1 MGWGERGM
9 ILCFDEDDW
18 RGMGRLHDEL
28 VAKCARRKR
37 RPLQEMVMNFA
48 KAVGVA
54 VIVAAV
60 WSGALLAQAPAKHAI
75 TFDDM
80 MKMHRVS
87 APAISADGKWVA
99 FAVSTPD
106 MEANRNAGNI
116 WIVSTA
122 GGEAIQMTQSGHDS
136 SPAWSPD
143 GKTLAFLSSRDGN
156 SEVYL
161 LSMDG
166 GEAKKL
172 TTLSTGADLFRWS
185 PDGKTIAFTSGVYL
199 DCKDDA
205 CNQKRDEEKEKS
217 KVKARIYDHLLFRH
231 WDHWSEGKRSHLFLM
246 PVDGNAP
253 AHDLTPTADYD
264 IPPDERGEVSDFAFS
279 PDSKEICYTAV
290 PDKVEA
296 ISTNGEL
303 FVVPVAGGEPKKI
316 TTNPGFDG
324 NPVYSPD
331 GQYIAYHAQLTAGY
345 EADRWRVML
354 YDRKSGKNENLSEGF
369 DRSATDLSW
378 SSDSKMIYFLAENET
393 LQPLYAMEPK
403 GGAAP
408 KKVVDGFNSA
418 YAFSGDGKT
427 LVTEKTSLTMP
438 GELFVAAGDG
448 SGLKQLTHQNDAIL
462 ASMEMNAPE
471 KFWFEGAE
479 GTKVEAMLIKPP
491 QFQAGKKYPMLVL
504 LHGGP
509 QTMWSDAWGYR
520 WNAQVF
526 SAPGYVT
533 LMINRRGSTGYG
545 QKFTDEITNDWG
557 GRAYVDVMKGID
569 ATIAKY
575 AFIDKTKLAAA
586 GGSYGGYL
594 ADWLA
599 THTDRFKAIIS
610 HAGVYDKFS
619 MYATE
624 ELWFE
629 EHDMQGTP
637 WAASEN
643 YKKWSPSTYAGDLGK
658 YKTPTLV
665 ICGEKDYRVP
675 YTQSLEFFNALQRQG
690 VPSKLIVFP
699 DEGHWVLKPQNA
711 QIWYK
716 TFLDWLGEYLK

>member
-1 MGWGERGM
+1 MKLLRAGW
-9 ILCFDEDDW
+9 
-18 RGMGRLHDEL
+18 
-28 VAKCARRKR
+28 
-37 RPLQEMVMNFA
+37 
-48 KAVGVA
+48 AVVGTL
-54 VIVAAV
+54 
-60 WSGALLAQAPAKHAI
+60 ALSVSLSAQGAKHPI

-80 MKMHRVS
+80 IKLHRVS
-87 APAISADGKWVA
+87 APEVSADGKWAA
-99 FAVSTPD
+99 FVVSTPD
-106 MEANRNAGNI
+106 MEANRNASNV
-116 WIVSTA
+116 WMVSTA
-122 GGEAIQMTQSGHDS
+122 GGEAMQVTQSGHDS

-156 SEVYL
+156 SQVYL
-161 LSMDG
+161 LSMEG

-172 TTLSTGADLFRWS
+172 TTLSTGADLFQWA
-185 PDGKTIAFTSGVYL
+185 PDGKSIGFTSEVYL

-205 CNQKRDEEKEKS
+205 CNSKRDEEKEKS

-231 WDHWSEGKRSHLFLM
+231 WDHWSEGKRSHLFVM
-246 PVDGNAP
+246 PVDGTGSAR
-253 AHDLTPTADYD
+253 DLTPAADYD
-264 IPPDERGEVSDFAFS
+264 IPPDERGEVNDFAFS

-290 PDKVEA
+290 PDKMEA

-303 FVVPVAGGEPKKI
+303 FLVPMAGGEPKKI

-354 YDRKSGKNENLSEGF
+354 YDRKSGKIENLSESF
-369 DRSATDLSW
+369 DRSATNLSW
-378 SSDSKMIYFLAENET
+378 SPDSRTIYFLAENES
-393 LQPLYAMEPK
+393 LQPVYALEARA
-403 GGAAP
+403 GATP
-408 KKVVDGFNSA
+408 KKVVDGYNSA
-418 YAFSGDGKT
+418 FSFSADGKT
-427 LVTEKTSLTMP
+427 LVTERTSLTMP
-438 GELFVAAGDG
+438 GELFVAAGNG
-448 SGLKQLTHQNDAIL
+448 SGLKQLTHQNDAAL
-462 ASMEMNAPE
+462 AMLEMNAPE

-479 GTKVEAMLIKPP
+479 GTKVEAMLVKPP
-491 QFQAGKKYPMLVL
+491 QFAAGKKYPMLVL

-520 WNAQVF
+520 WNAEVF
-526 SAPGYVT
+526 SAAGYVT

-557 GRAYVDVMKGID
+557 GRAYTDVMKGID
-569 ATIAKY
+569 AAIAKY
-575 AFIDKTKLAAA
+575 PFIDKTKLTAA

-599 THTDRFKAIIS
+599 THTDRFKAIVS
-610 HAGVYDKFS
+610 HAGVYDKTS

-629 EHDMQGTP
+629 EHDLMGTP
-637 WAASEN
+637 WGAPEN
-643 YKKWSPSTYAGDLGK
+643 YKKWSPSTYAVELGK

-665 ICGEKDYRVP
+665 VCGEKDYRVP
-675 YTQSLEFFNALQRQG
+675 YTQSLEFFSALQRQG
-690 VPSKLIVFP
+690 VPSKIMIFP

-711 QIWYK
+711 QLWYK
-716 TFLDWLGEYLK
+716 TFLDWVGTYVK